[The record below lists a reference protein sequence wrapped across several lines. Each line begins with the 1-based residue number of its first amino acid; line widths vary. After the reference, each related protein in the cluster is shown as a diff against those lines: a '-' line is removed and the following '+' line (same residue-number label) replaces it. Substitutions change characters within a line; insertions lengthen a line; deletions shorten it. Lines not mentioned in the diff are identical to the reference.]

1 MLGGTLWAI
10 FGNQSADP
18 GPTGTSTRTTASTP
32 SSTPTPSKTTVD
44 VAALDLVGKSCEA
57 ATGLAQ
63 EAGLLASCTPG
74 NPAPSPDQVG
84 LVYSVSPTGNAPE
97 GSQLTLTVYAD
108 QTPIGAPAEP
118 RIEVN
123 GAKAG
128 TVTAGSTVQINWDGF
143 TCPSGTGSVVS
154 YNFTAVNGIFTS
166 TGQSTAAA
174 GPNQR
179 PIPLE
184 VGTNTGQALIVS
196 YTVTCSGSGDGTTR
210 ESESSPQAQANVQA
224 ASTPTPS
231 PSNPLSG
238 GN

>member
-1 MLGGTLWAI
+1 
-10 FGNQSADP
+10 
-18 GPTGTSTRTTASTP
+18 
-32 SSTPTPSKTTVD
+32 VD
-44 VAALDLVGKSCEA
+44 VAALELVGKTCEE
-57 ATGLAQ
+57 ATGIAQ
-63 EAGLLASCTPG
+63 QAGLVASCTPG

-108 QTPIGAPAEP
+108 QTPIGAP
-118 RIEVN
+118 
-123 GAKAG
+123 

-210 ESESSPQAQANVQA
+210 DSETSPQAQANVQ
-224 ASTPTPS
+224 SSSPS
-231 PSNPLSG
+231 PSPSATTNPLLG